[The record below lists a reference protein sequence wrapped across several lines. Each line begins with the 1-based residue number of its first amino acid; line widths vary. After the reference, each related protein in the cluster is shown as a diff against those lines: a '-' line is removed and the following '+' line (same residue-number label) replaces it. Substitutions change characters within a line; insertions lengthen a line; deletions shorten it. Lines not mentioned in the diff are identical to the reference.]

1 VHLRFVG
8 ARPCLVCGRSPS
20 HAHHLRHAQPRAL
33 GRKVSDEWVVPL
45 CALHHRALHGVGREE
60 VWWQEKKLDPL
71 TEARKLW
78 RESRGVVL
86 VASG

>member
-1 VHLRFVG
+1 
-8 ARPCLVCGRSPS
+8 
-20 HAHHLRHAQPRAL
+20 
-33 GRKVSDEWVVPL
+33 VSDEWVVPL